1 MKKLAPISILLTV
14 IISIVFVI
22 EYKNLTVKDVSSQT
36 VVSENVE
43 IDTLPSKQDLIKYE
57 GKDIQLLGTYQI
69 STVNFNTQ
77 NVLLT
82 NRDGKTLTFPITIT
96 DKEKNLFCIPE
107 ILYSPSDLKIADT
120 IGLAE
125 KNNQY
130 FAYHSTE

>member
-1 MKKLAPISILLTV
+1 MKKLALISLSFIV
-14 IISIVFVI
+14 IISFVFVV

-43 IDTLPSKQDLIKYE
+43 IDTLPSEKDLLKYE

-82 NRDGKTLTFPITIT
+82 NSDGKTLTFPITIT
-96 DKEKNLFCIPE
+96 DKEKDLFCIPA
-107 ILYSPSDLKIADT
+107 ILYSPSDLKIADS

-125 KNNQY
+125 KDNQY
-130 FAYHSTE
+130 FAYHPTK